1 MASKDDLAPLVTAC
15 PNCDTRFRVTES
27 QLQVAKG
34 QVRCG
39 ACLHVFDG
47 TSQLIQDGEALGGS
61 ADEDVDALLEEIDE
75 QSAQSSSFASADE
88 VDPANPLGS
97 SVEDLL
103 EKDPIEQDLEG
114 FENAVPTAV
123 SGETEDMTDPS
134 VGLSI
139 DDISERQLD
148 SDLET
153 GPNDAFSQDD
163 ARDED
168 KLLDLPHN
176 PEADARLKALEDE
189 LMADLKGVLS
199 TTDATP
205 SEVDLLALDPDP
217 ESEAQDKEEFVP
229 EAIEAVLE
237 EPSEHSSESEF
248 ANEEQSN
255 SGHVEIELTPVEPDP
270 PPIQEIPA
278 ELLQDDEVP
287 KRGWGTW
294 LVMLLAVIAL
304 PAQVLWFQYDDW
316 VKDDTMRPV
325 YAVICDVA
333 GCELPVRRNVGL
345 IVAKQSVLRDHPE
358 QEGALIFDALLVNH
372 ASYPQSFPIVELSL
386 INMDRFVVA
395 SGRFEPKE
403 YLAGEALNA
412 QLMDPRT
419 PIHISL
425 ELKKPDQETP
435 NFRIRFI
442 PAS

>member
-1 MASKDDLAPLVTAC
+1 MADDDGLAPLITAC
-15 PNCDTRFRVTES
+15 PNCGTRFRVTED

-39 ACLHVFDG
+39 SCLHVFDG
-47 TSQLIQDGEALGGS
+47 TTHLILDGEELGAGE
-61 ADEDVDALLEEIDE
+61 AEDVDALLDEIDHQIE
-75 QSAQSSSFASADE
+75 GQIEDE
-88 VDPANPLGS
+88 AEPEILPLGGELEDTS
-97 SVEDLL
+97 EPELELVE
-103 EKDPIEQDLEG
+103 
-114 FENAVPTAV
+114 VAV
-123 SGETEDMTDPS
+123 SSEISPELDPGSDTDTDPLED
-134 VGLSI
+134 GP
-139 DDISERQLD
+139 DSE
-148 SDLET
+148 
-153 GPNDAFSQDD
+153 SQ
-163 ARDED
+163 
-168 KLLDLPHN
+168 
-176 PEADARLKALEDE
+176 ARLKALEDE

-205 SEVDLLALDPDP
+205 TEINVTESVLEP
-217 ESEAQDKEEFVP
+217 ELEDKGEDKEEGEEEFVP
-229 EAIEAVLE
+229 EAVEAVLE
-237 EPSEHSSESEF
+237 EPNEHTTDSES
-248 ANEEQSN
+248 AHDEQGS
-255 SGHVEIELTPVEPDP
+255 SGHVEIELTPVEPEP

-304 PAQVLWFQYDDW
+304 PAQVLWFQYDEW

-325 YAVICDVA
+325 YGFICDVA

-372 ASYPQSFPIVELSL
+372 ATYPQSFPIVELSL

-395 SGRFEPKE
+395 SGRFEPDE
-403 YLAGEALNA
+403 YLAGEALNT

-425 ELKKPDQETP
+425 ELAKPDQETP
-435 NFRIRFI
+435 NFKIRFI